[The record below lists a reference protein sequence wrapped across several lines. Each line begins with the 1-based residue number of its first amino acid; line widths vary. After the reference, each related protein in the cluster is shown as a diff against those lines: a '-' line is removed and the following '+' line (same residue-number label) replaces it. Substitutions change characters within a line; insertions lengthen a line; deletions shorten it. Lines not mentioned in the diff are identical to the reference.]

1 METAWK
7 PCNSIA
13 RVLLLPVVAA
23 LKKNLILQ
31 VYENIKIPYVY
42 LLKLLVR
49 PLNLAQLF
57 CYINALIRKEIIFCS

>member
-42 LLKLLVR
+42 LNYCVR
-49 PLNLAQLF
+49 PLNLAELF
-57 CYINALIRKEIIFCS
+57 CYINALIREEVIFCS